1 MHRDCRCISA
11 YFQAYALWALAEAVS
26 DYDIGWGGFPCARA
40 LDHKKYQVVIVS
52 PRSFFVF
59 TPLLASC
66 CVGTLEFR
74 TALEPIR
81 NRRSKTQYIQGWADN
96 VSFHKKTVTIEESVG
111 DPFQGQALVNSR
123 YEGMSEKSMTEQA
136 AEKTAKGQLFDLHYD
151 KLIIGVGCYSQ
162 TFNTP

>member
-1 MHRDCRCISA
+1 M
-11 YFQAYALWALAEAVS
+11 
-26 DYDIGWGGFPCARA
+26 
-40 LDHKKYQVVIVS
+40 IVS

-81 NRRSKTQYIQGWADN
+81 NRRSKVQYIQGWAEN
-96 VSFHKKTVTIEESVG
+96 VSFHRKTVTIEESVG
-111 DPFQGQALVNSR
+111 DPSQGQALVNPR
-123 YEGMSEKSMTEQA
+123 YEGMSEARISEQT

-151 KLIIGVGCYSQ
+151 KLIISVGCYSQ